1 MKFNG
6 AARRSGLSIVRH
18 VMLRQPAPSAVAFV
32 RRRCSPLARRRK
44 RSMRWVLRNE
54 KEVDTFD
61 GVSLGLMKT
70 KHSKRKIEM
79 NRLFQRMLV

>member
-32 RRRCSPLARRRK
+32 RRRCSPLAWRRK

-79 NRLFQRMLV
+79 NKLFQRMLV